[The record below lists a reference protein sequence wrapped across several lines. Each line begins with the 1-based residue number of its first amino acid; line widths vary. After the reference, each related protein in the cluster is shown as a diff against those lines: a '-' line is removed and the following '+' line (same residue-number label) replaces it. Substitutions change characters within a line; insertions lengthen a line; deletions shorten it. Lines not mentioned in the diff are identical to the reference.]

1 MYSLDQSIPV
11 SRADGTPYEIPWVGG
26 LNTPEYNKLDLNQD
40 GIADLVVFDRM
51 ANKVSTLIRYG
62 ERYRYAPEYE
72 TLFPNVSN
80 WLLIRDYNCD
90 GKPDIFTGDVL
101 GIRVFINRTPPRGPL
116 AWEQFRFFAGEGLP
130 KSDVLLTK
138 GFSGLINLQ
147 LQFDDLPAI
156 SDIDGDGDLDILTVN
171 YTGEGGIE
179 FHQNFSQERYGTC
192 DSLEFERIT
201 QRWGNV
207 LTCSCGEFAFGGDGC
222 PPHGGGRIKHSEGKG
237 LLAYDFDNDGDI
249 DLVLSNGNCEDVYL
263 LENTGDAVNPD
274 FTLATLF
281 PQPNPAHFPLYP
293 APFMEDINGDNLL
306 DLVVSA
312 QVFAKDHLQINLQE
326 SSWLYLNTGTNELPV
341 FAFEQRDFLQDDMID
356 VGDGAVPA
364 FMDTDGDGD
373 LDLVVG
379 QMNTGGELTG
389 SLTYFENI
397 GTRSAP
403 AFKLVTDDYLN
414 FKSHGFYNIKP
425 QFYDANGDGRT
436 DLVFTATSSTNQ
448 ATGLYVLHNKANSG
462 LDVSGQ
468 TPVQISFDMLFSE
481 NVNMTDVDADG
492 LPDVII
498 GKTNGSLQY
507 WRNGGPAGSVNLALE
522 KSDYLGFGSSVERQS
537 LAIHTADLDDD
548 GRADLIIGDQYG
560 NLGIINDFRQTSQ
573 EVELISDIVYNAF
586 TDSYTT
592 RNLGGR
598 LWPAAARLFET
609 SPPVIAFGS
618 ILGGVGILRNDG
630 GLPPSPDLRILVYP
644 NPAQIS
650 EGITIWTDR
659 QVVVQLVSM
668 LGQELTT
675 PVTLEPFL
683 DHKLPLPRVA
693 SGLYLLRVTAGGRNY
708 TRRLVI
714 F

>member
-51 ANKVSTLIRYG
+51 ANKVSTLIRDG

>member
-1 MYSLDQSIPV
+1 
-11 SRADGTPYEIPWVGG
+11 
-26 LNTPEYNKLDLNQD
+26 
-40 GIADLVVFDRM
+40 
-51 ANKVSTLIRYG
+51 
-62 ERYRYAPEYE
+62 
-72 TLFPNVSN
+72 
-80 WLLIRDYNCD
+80 
-90 GKPDIFTGDVL
+90 
-101 GIRVFINRTPPRGPL
+101 
-116 AWEQFRFFAGEGLP
+116 
-130 KSDVLLTK
+130 
-138 GFSGLINLQ
+138 
-147 LQFDDLPAI
+147 
-156 SDIDGDGDLDILTVN
+156 
-171 YTGEGGIE
+171 
-179 FHQNFSQERYGTC
+179 
-192 DSLEFERIT
+192 
-201 QRWGNV
+201 V